1 MLFLSGIF
9 LCEWGQCLF
18 LNDYGNLD
26 IKRDDDWGGGS
37 AGKGGE
43 SPSGVS

>member
-1 MLFLSGIF
+1 MRTVFIL
-9 LCEWGQCLF
+9 E
-18 LNDYGNLD
+18 NDYGNLD

-37 AGKGGE
+37 VIKGGE